1 MNDEHMNESEII
13 PRACVACPN
22 LYITGEL
29 LNLYELVFAGLVIVR
44 ALELVG
50 AWWLS

>member
-1 MNDEHMNESEII
+1 MNHEHMNESEII

-29 LNLYELVFAGLVIVR
+29 DCPVCGEPGEPLADEDIEG
-44 ALELVG
+44 
-50 AWWLS
+50 

>member
-1 MNDEHMNESEII
+1 MDYEQINENDIT

-29 LNLYELVFAGLVIVR
+29 DCPACGEPGEPLADNDIEG
-44 ALELVG
+44 
-50 AWWLS
+50 